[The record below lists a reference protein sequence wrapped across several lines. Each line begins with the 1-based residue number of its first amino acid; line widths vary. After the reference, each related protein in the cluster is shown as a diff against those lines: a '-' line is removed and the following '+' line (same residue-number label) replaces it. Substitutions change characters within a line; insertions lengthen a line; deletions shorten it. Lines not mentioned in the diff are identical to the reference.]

1 MSAKPSVRERLSL
14 EFVTA
19 DAEVAAMK
27 ALLGAAGGLPELV
40 LFDEEAVKERAP
52 EAPVAPVV
60 PATVFDQLEQQENS
74 SEESSFEPGS
84 EDADPVAELRML
96 FGSVNR

>member
-19 DAEVAAMK
+19 DGEVAAMK
-27 ALLGAAGGLPELV
+27 ALFGAAGALPELV
-40 LFDEEAVKERAP
+40 LFDEEAVKEAAP
-52 EAPVAPVV
+52 EAPAAPAAPV
-60 PATVFDQLEQQENS
+60 TVFDQLEQQENP
-74 SEESSFEPGS
+74 SEESSFEPSGD
-84 EDADPVAELRML
+84 DADPVAELRML